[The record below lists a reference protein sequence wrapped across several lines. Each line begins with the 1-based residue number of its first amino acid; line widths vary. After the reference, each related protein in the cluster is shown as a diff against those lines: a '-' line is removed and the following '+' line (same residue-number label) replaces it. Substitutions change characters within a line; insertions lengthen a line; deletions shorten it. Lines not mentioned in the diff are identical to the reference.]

1 VNYRKSVQGVT
12 AIQSGSRRDPLKNA
26 PARVPLVRDEPLQV
40 KFRLSRRRDI
50 PGPGGPRHRLVVQG
64 QHPDRVARASDPDAD
79 IVCRHRSQY
88 RPTGPTGM
96 VGLVTDLNI
105 APGGSASVHVLHEGY
120 VGRDGDD
127 ERVAGTVTLIIDGT
141 AVIVVDP
148 GMVASRAALLAALA
162 GHGPQATDVTDVVFS
177 HHHPDHTVNAA
188 LFPAAR
194 IHDHWAIY
202 AGDRWIDRDA
212 DGAEL
217 APSVRLLRTPGH
229 TAQDISTVAST
240 PEDVFACTHAWWTAG
255 GPADDPLGSDAAA
268 LHVSRDLLLSFAT
281 VIVPGH
287 GAAFRPDPSTPR

>member
-1 VNYRKSVQGVT
+1 
-12 AIQSGSRRDPLKNA
+12 
-26 PARVPLVRDEPLQV
+26 
-40 KFRLSRRRDI
+40 
-50 PGPGGPRHRLVVQG
+50 
-64 QHPDRVARASDPDAD
+64 
-79 IVCRHRSQY
+79 
-88 RPTGPTGM
+88 M
-96 VGLVTDLNI
+96 TDFKI

-141 AVIVVDP
+141 GVIVVAP
-148 GMVASRAALLAALA
+148 GMVASRTALLAALA
-162 GHGPQATDVTDVVFS
+162 GHGPQASDVTDVVFS

-194 IHDHWAIY
+194 IHDHWAVY

-240 PEDVFACTHAWWTAG
+240 PGDVFACTHAWWTAA
-255 GPADDPLGSDAAA
+255 GPADDPLGSDAGA
-268 LHVSRDLLLSFAT
+268 LRVSRDLLLSFAT

-287 GAAFRPDPSTPR
+287 GAAFRPDHSTPR